1 MNPNLGLPHT
11 MRSLEGQSRKQSIS
25 FLGTGPNKPVLQEG
39 LQALPMPLRIGTQSM
54 IFWIGFFLGT
64 ANLSEIVP
72 AARELSEVTI
82 ETFVEEIPRRGGKIS
97 CRKGCHAACC
107 RHLMVSLSVPEALA
121 MVGEVDS
128 LDAESRTRTIRS
140 CATVAAKIRDHFKDK
155 PSVTA
160 GHQLKDGILDW
171 YMDLDVECPF
181 FVENCCSIYKRR
193 PMTCRECLV
202 TSPDSLC
209 KKKAGQLVKQVN
221 LPIRFSAVLTQL
233 SRELYNTKDELV
245 VLPCVFDW
253 FIENS
258 RRYQKS
264 WPTEYLVRRFIEI
277 TVSHHQQRFSIS
289 FIKPDRK
296 LLRSRLADDRDITT
310 VR

>member
-1 MNPNLGLPHT
+1 
-11 MRSLEGQSRKQSIS
+11 MRFPEGQSRKQLIS
-25 FLGTGPNKPVLQEG
+25 FLGTGLNKPVWQEG
-39 LQALPMPLRIGTQSM
+39 LQTLPLPLRIGTQSM

-72 AARELSEVTI
+72 AARDLSEVTI
-82 ETFVEEIPRRGGKIS
+82 ETFVEEISRRGEKVS

-107 RHLMVSLSVPEALA
+107 RHLMVSLSVPEALS

-128 LDAESRTRTIRS
+128 QDAESRTRTIRS
-140 CATVAAKIRDHFKDK
+140 CATVAAKIRNHFKDT

-160 GHQLKDGILDW
+160 GHQLKDGILDS

-181 FVENCCSIYKRR
+181 LLENCCSIYRQR

-202 TSPDSLC
+202 TSPESYC
-209 KKKAGQLVKQVN
+209 KKKVGQLVQKVN
-221 LPIRFSAVLTQL
+221 LPIRFSAILTQL

-253 FIENS
+253 FIDNS

-277 TVSHHQQRFSIS
+277 TISHQQQRFSVSSIR
-289 FIKPDRK
+289 PDRK
-296 LLRSRLADDRDITT
+296 LLRSRLAEDRDITT